1 MNVINILYVIE
12 FEIMVVNEIYIRFLI
27 FILEIIYKIS
37 IMINNWKIIYRCIH
51 EFNDCKLT
59 KSNTLLTIYY
69 FALNINFILRES
81 FI

>member
-37 IMINNWKIIYRCIH
+37 IIINN
-51 EFNDCKLT
+51 
-59 KSNTLLTIYY
+59 
-69 FALNINFILRES
+69 
-81 FI
+81 